1 MQILLLVLGFCYCS
15 AQEWS
20 RLTMYHVNPRKYGPV
35 PVNMDTG
42 DARGDLFFDLMQVLT
57 VPLACADKSVS
68 HHSFNCNNPEATSPN
83 DVVNKITLE
92 VRNGYS
98 GYAMCNI
105 ARNNTVCGYCLI
117 ATIVLSR
124 GSFCVC
130 TVWLHIIY
138 LHIDDKCSCCNIHTD
153 HLNSSHVTYRM
164 ASGMLARTTPTAAIA
179 PSRMLLIG
187 HLRQHP
193 AMQPWV

>member
-1 MQILLLVLGFCYCS
+1 MTLTTYSFLLLVLGFCYGS

-57 VPLACADKSVS
+57 VPLACADKNASN
-68 HHSFNCNNPEATSPN
+68 HPYNCKNAEATSPT

-92 VRNGYS
+92 VRDEYS

-105 ARNNTVCGYCLI
+105 AVNNTVCHYYRI
-117 ATIVLSR
+117 PTIYSQAILQCVDTQFVYVCFLSQ
-124 GSFCVC
+124 
-130 TVWLHIIY
+130 I
-138 LHIDDKCSCCNIHTD
+138 
-153 HLNSSHVTYRM
+153 
-164 ASGMLARTTPTAAIA
+164 
-179 PSRMLLIG
+179 
-187 HLRQHP
+187 
-193 AMQPWV
+193 